1 MSWGRVAFL
10 PGRVADHAG
19 EVADQKNRDVAQLL
33 KSAELANYDCVAQMN
48 IGSGRIGPKL
58 HAQRLAGFGRLLE
71 LRTQFGLANDLGG
84 PFAEISELFVDVHR
98 GTHQID
104 RVAQLSK
111 GALSSFSKRVSQMI
125 TETIETN
132 PLSNCRLAFIGC
144 GVMAEAIIAGLLRKK
159 LVAPEQIVGS
169 HPRVARREEMH
180 VKYGVEMFEQNRE
193 AVWQTYPEGPDDSSM
208 LVLAVKPQRLHS
220 VLEELK
226 GLSSPG
232 TTRCFDRRGREDR
245 NNRGRTLAC
254 LVVRTMPN
262 TPAQIGEGV
271 TAWTASAEVN
281 EKQESQVCAM
291 LEALGKAVR
300 VENER
305 QIDMATALSATGPT
319 YIFLMMEALIDA
331 GVHMG
336 FSRHVAQELVHQ
348 MMLGAVLFA
357 RESHKHPA
365 ELRNMV
371 TSPGGTSA
379 EAIYQMEKGGLRTVL
394 SKAVWAAYQRAESLG

>member
-1 MSWGRVAFL
+1 M
-10 PGRVADHAG
+10 AD
-19 EVADQKNRDVAQLL
+19 
-33 KSAELANYDCVAQMN
+33 
-48 IGSGRIGPKL
+48 
-58 HAQRLAGFGRLLE
+58 
-71 LRTQFGLANDLGG
+71 
-84 PFAEISELFVDVHR
+84 
-98 GTHQID
+98 
-104 RVAQLSK
+104 
-111 GALSSFSKRVSQMI
+111 
-125 TETIETN
+125 TN

-159 LVAPEQIVGS
+159 LVGPEQIVGS
-169 HPRVARREEMH
+169 HPRQTRREEMH
-180 VKYGVEMFEQNRE
+180 VKYGVEMFEHNRE
-193 AVWQTYPEGPDDSSM
+193 AVTEISPQSEDQSSM
-208 LVLAVKPQRLHS
+208 IVLAVKPQRLHR

-226 GLSSPG
+226 GSLVKEQLVVSIVAGAKIETIAEELLHAS
-232 TTRCFDRRGREDR
+232 
-245 NNRGRTLAC
+245 
-254 LVVRTMPN
+254 VVRTMPN

-281 EKQESQVCAM
+281 EEQESQVCAM
-291 LEALGKAVR
+291 LEALGKTVR
-300 VENER
+300 VENQR

-319 YIFLMMEALIDA
+319 YIFLVMEALIDA

-348 MMLGAVLFA
+348 TMLGSVLFA

-394 SKAVWAAYQRAESLG
+394 SKAVWSAYQRAESLGKR